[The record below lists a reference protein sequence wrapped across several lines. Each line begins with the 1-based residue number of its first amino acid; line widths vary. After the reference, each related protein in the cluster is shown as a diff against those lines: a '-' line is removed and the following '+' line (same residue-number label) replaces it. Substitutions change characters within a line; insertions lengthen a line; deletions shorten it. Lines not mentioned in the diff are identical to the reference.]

1 MHSNMSWVLTSP
13 SSLLETG
20 KGEPRKKER
29 ERQIGTEREQ
39 NKFCRGKKK
48 KPKQEKK
55 SNAKQ
60 NSQQNQQPEQELI

>member
-39 NKFCRGKKK
+39 NKFCREKKK
-48 KPKQEKK
+48 TKTRE
-55 SNAKQ
+55 
-60 NSQQNQQPEQELI
+60 EI